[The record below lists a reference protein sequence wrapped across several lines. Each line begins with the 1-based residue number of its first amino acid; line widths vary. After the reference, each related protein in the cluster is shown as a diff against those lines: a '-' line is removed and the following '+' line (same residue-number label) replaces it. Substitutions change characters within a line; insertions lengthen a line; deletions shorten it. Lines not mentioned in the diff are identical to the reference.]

1 MKQLFIL
8 IACFFAFPGNSIYAQ
23 NRHFITSGV
32 IEFERTANMFALVK
46 KKVTKNTLE
55 NKPYYERYLRTE
67 PQFRKLKSTLTFD
80 GNTMLFTPVAAETN
94 VHWWYDSPMANQL
107 NIIFSDV
114 KNGTSTIQKEFYER
128 TYLVKDTI
136 RKIRWKITEETREIA
151 GYKCRRANGIM
162 LDSIYVVAFYT
173 DRIHVP
179 GGPESFNGLPGMI
192 LGVAVPHEHV
202 SWFATKISEQAV
214 DTKKIAPPKK
224 GKEVNNKQMR
234 EEIMKAIGNQG
245 DYAIVQLKGLLL

>member
-94 VHWWYDSPMANQL
+94 VHWWY
-107 NIIFSDV
+107 
-114 KNGTSTIQKEFYER
+114 ER
-128 TYLVKDTI
+128 TYLKDTI